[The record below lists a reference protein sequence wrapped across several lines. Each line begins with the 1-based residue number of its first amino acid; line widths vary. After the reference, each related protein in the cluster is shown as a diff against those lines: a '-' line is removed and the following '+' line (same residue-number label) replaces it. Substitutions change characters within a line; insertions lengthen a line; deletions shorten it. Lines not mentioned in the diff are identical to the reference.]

1 MRTKLRSVV
10 TIGLLLG
17 TLLFSSVVGG
27 CSSDDNKTGTG
38 GTSGGGGT
46 TGTAGTTGTGG
57 GTAGTGGDGGG
68 AGTGGGAGAAA
79 PPPSPEIQ
87 RLLLPQATAPTTV
100 SANGRPWK

>member
-17 TLLFSSVVGG
+17 TLLFSSVIGG

-46 TGTAGTTGTGG
+46 AGTAGTTGTGG
-57 GTAGTGGDGGG
+57 GTGGDGGG
-68 AGTGGGAGAAA
+68 GGTGGGAGGGGTRRLARRRLAYDAAVA
-79 PPPSPEIQ
+79 G
-87 RLLLPQATAPTTV
+87 
-100 SANGRPWK
+100 GRRIAVDLDARVRPG